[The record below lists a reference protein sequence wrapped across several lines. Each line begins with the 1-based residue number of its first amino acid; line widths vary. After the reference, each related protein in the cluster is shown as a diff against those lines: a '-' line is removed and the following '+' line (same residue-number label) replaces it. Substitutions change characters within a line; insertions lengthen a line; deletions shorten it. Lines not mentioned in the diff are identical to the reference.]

1 MSGSMISVI
10 IFEQGKKDIPVLPIS
25 LLGAILFLHTGVN
38 SMDLVSLIVLSSL

>member
-25 LLGAILFLHTGVN
+25 LLGAIHFLHTGVN